1 MEKDTL
7 LSEITRRREPQ
18 HCFICWEDSSGAR
31 ECELLDYFIRTRA
44 RAVDEDIVNFELF
57 DIEQMWAEL
66 LSLGVAGFSRAVRK
80 GVEVLD
86 WTQSTPDGEERVRSC
101 CFRPEGLSAIY
112 DEVKAQLR

>member
-7 LSEITRRREPQ
+7 LSEIVQRREPQ

-31 ECELLDYFIRTRA
+31 ECELLDYFIRA
-44 RAVDEDIVNFELF
+44 RAAGEDIVNFELL
-57 DIEQMWAEL
+57 DIEQMWEEL
-66 LSLGVAGFSRAVRK
+66 LGLGVEGFSRTVRK